1 MRPIILVSVISITAA
16 LIFYTVAV
24 WRNWRAQLLTV
35 GTIVLFW
42 CGLATDVLAT
52 TMMRMSV
59 ETTTYDLHTISGY
72 TALALMVVLTV
83 VGTGTLL
90 MRREDVLKGFHKV
103 AMPVWVIWALSYATG
118 VIVGV
123 QRV

>member
-24 WRNWRAQLLTV
+24 WRNWRSQLLTV

-59 ETTTYDLHTISGY
+59 EKTTYDLHTISGY
-72 TALALMVVLTV
+72 SALALMLALTL
-83 VGTGTLL
+83 VGTGALVIRKDDLL
-90 MRREDVLKGFHKV
+90 KSFHRI
-103 AMPVWVIWALSYATG
+103 AMPVWVLWALSYATG